1 LYYTIFP
8 LIALVLLS
16 SFSYPLPS
24 YATVIVSFADGMY
37 DPEAVR
43 AAGGTVTAQFE
54 ELGMVQAILPQNSLG
69 SLREDPAVEF
79 VEGDG
84 QLEIAQ
90 ADAPTSIEYSSSWG
104 LQDIGAEPVHLSNY
118 TGKGVKIGVL
128 DTGIDYKHPD
138 LATNYKGGHDF
149 INNDDDPMD
158 DNGHGTHV
166 AGILAAA
173 RNGKGVVGVAPDA
186 ELYAVK
192 VSDSKGKGSFSGLV
206 EGINWAIE
214 NHMDIVTMSITGEGG
229 SMALAKAVSTAYDD
243 GLILVA
249 AVGNGN
255 GEGVLYPAAYKD
267 VIGVG
272 SVNEDNALSS
282 FSLTGSEVEI
292 VAPGSAIKS
301 TWPGGQYQLS
311 SGTSM
316 ATPFVTGAIAL
327 LLGSD
332 EQDWSYT
339 GAVNGNGK
347 WTNDEVRQVLE
358 TTAKD
363 LGDKGKD
370 DSFGYG
376 LLNLHFPDKSS
387 PVIQPV
393 AHDDSTSEKV
403 LTGTVWLGLKLS
415 YYFGGLVGITSVS
428 SLAEMQN

>member
-1 LYYTIFP
+1 MYYSIVP
-8 LIALVLLS
+8 LIALILLS
-16 SFSYPLPS
+16 SFSYSLPS
-24 YATVIVSFADGMY
+24 YAKVIVSFVDGRY
-37 DPEAVR
+37 NPDAIR
-43 AAGGTVTAQFE
+43 AAGGTVTAEFK
-54 ELGMVQAILPQNSLG
+54 ELGMVQAVLPQNSLA
-69 SLREDPAVEF
+69 SLMQDPAVEF
-79 VEGDG
+79 VEDDG
-84 QLEIAQ
+84 HIEIAQ
-90 ADAPTSIEYSSSWG
+90 ADAATSVEYSSSWG
-104 LQDIGAEPVHLSNY
+104 LQDIEAEPVHLSNY

-128 DTGIDYKHPD
+128 DTGIDYKHPE
-138 LATNYKGGHDF
+138 LAPNYMGGIDF
-149 INNDDDPMD
+149 INDDDDPMD

-192 VSDSKGKGSFSGLV
+192 VSDNNGKGSFSGLA

-249 AVGNGN
+249 AVGNGK
-255 GEGVLYPAAYKD
+255 GEGVLYPAAYKE

-272 SVNEDNALSS
+272 SVNEDNKLSS

-292 VAPGSAIKS
+292 VAPGSVIKS
-301 TWPGGQYQLS
+301 TWPGGEYRLS

-327 LLGSD
+327 LLGSN
-332 EQDWSYT
+332 ERDWSYT
-339 GAVNGNGK
+339 GAVNGDGK
-347 WTNDEVRQVLE
+347 WTNDEVRQLLE
-358 TTAKD
+358 STAKD

-370 DSFGYG
+370 NSFGYG
-376 LLNLHFPDKSS
+376 LLDLHFPDKSS
-387 PVIQPV
+387 PAILPV
-393 AHDDSTSEKV
+393 ANDDSTSEKV

-415 YYFGGLVGITSVS
+415 FYLFRD
-428 SLAEMQN
+428 

>member
-8 LIALVLLS
+8 IMGLILLLAFS
-16 SFSYPLPS
+16 HSFPS
-24 YATVIVSFADGMY
+24 YTRVIVSFVPGAY
-37 DPEAVR
+37 NPEAIL
-43 AAGGTVTAQFE
+43 AAGGIVTAQFK
-54 ELGMVQAILPQNSLG
+54 ELGMVQAILPQNSLS
-69 SLREDPAVEF
+69 SLRHEPAVEF

-84 QLEIAQ
+84 KLEIAQ
-90 ADAPTSIEYSSSWG
+90 IDAPTSIEYSSSWG
-104 LQDIGAEPVHLSNY
+104 LQDIEAEPVHLSNY

-138 LATNYKGGHDF
+138 LAANYKGGHDF

-173 RNGKGVVGVAPDA
+173 RNGEGVVGVAPDA

-229 SMALAKAVSTAYDD
+229 SMALAKAVHTAYGD

-249 AVGNGN
+249 AVGNGD
-255 GEGVLYPAAYKD
+255 GEGVLFPAAYKE

-272 SVNEDNALSS
+272 SVNEDNTLSS

-332 EQDWSYT
+332 EREWSYT
-339 GAVNGNGK
+339 GAVNGDGK
-347 WTNDEVRQVLE
+347 WTNDEVREVLE

-370 DSFGYG
+370 NSFGYG
-376 LLNLHFPDKSS
+376 LLNLHFPEKSS
-387 PVIQPV
+387 PASLPV

-415 YYFGGLVGITSVS
+415 FYLFKD
-428 SLAEMQN
+428 

>member
-1 LYYTIFP
+1 MYYIIFP
-8 LIALVLLS
+8 LIALILLS
-16 SFSYPLPS
+16 AFSYSSPQ
-24 YATVIVSFADGMY
+24 YASVIVSFADGKY
-37 DPEAVR
+37 NPEAVR
-43 AAGGTVTAQFE
+43 VAGGTVTAQFE
-54 ELGMVQAILPQNSLG
+54 KLGMVKAVLPQNSLG
-69 SLREDPAVEF
+69 SLKQNPAVEF
-79 VEGDG
+79 VEDDG

-104 LQDIGAEPVHLSNY
+104 LQDIAAEPVHLSNY
-118 TGKGVKIGVL
+118 TGKGIKIGVL
-128 DTGIDYKHPD
+128 DTGIDYTHPD
-138 LATNYKGGHDF
+138 LAQNYKGGHDF

-214 NHMDIVTMSITGEGG
+214 NHMNIVTMSITGEGG
-229 SMALAKAVSTAYDD
+229 SMALAKAVNTAYDD

-249 AVGNGN
+249 AVGNGK
-255 GEGVLYPAAYKD
+255 GEGVLYPAAYND

-272 SVNEDNALSS
+272 SVNEDNTLSS
-282 FSLTGSEVEI
+282 FSLTGSEVEL
-292 VAPGSAIKS
+292 VAPGSAIES
-301 TWPGGQYQLS
+301 TWPGGQYRLS

-332 EQDWSYT
+332 EQSWNYT
-339 GAVNGNGK
+339 GAVNGDGK

-358 TTAKD
+358 STAKD

-370 DSFGYG
+370 NSFGYG

-387 PVIQPV
+387 PAILPV
-393 AHDDSTSEKV
+393 THEDSTTSEKV

-415 YYFGGLVGITSVS
+415 FYLFRD
-428 SLAEMQN
+428 